1 MPALP
6 HLLRPLL
13 PLTAA
18 ALLAACATRPAVP
31 AAVAGKPAEAV
42 PAARGAPPASA
53 LPAFAAVVKDAR
65 RLDGPLPL
73 WQKEDK
79 VWIELAPTAWGR
91 PFLLSPKIASGIAE
105 AGVLGGLMAYPV
117 SGAGGTQLVE
127 FVRQHQQVRLQA
139 RNVVANAEP
148 GTPEARAAAASFA
161 SSLLASAPVA
171 SQPQPQ
177 TGAVLVEAN
186 AFFLGDLLGVG
197 MSLQRAFRQP
207 YALDPRNTAIAAVRN
222 TPEATVIET
231 TNHFYAATLAVP
243 APGGPSL
250 PRWVPDARSLVVG
263 LHYSLAPLPAEPMR
277 ARRAD
282 PRIGSFTT
290 RSFDV
295 AGELGTSPRQR
306 WVNRWRL
313 EKRDPAAPVSE
324 PVKPITFWIDRNVP
338 LAWRDTVRDGIL
350 EWNKAFERIGFRDAI
365 VVRQQP
371 DDADFDTL
379 DAGRASVRWM
389 TSPEPGFAA
398 IGPSQVD
405 PRSGEIL
412 DADIGVEALV
422 TRLKRVERT
431 QVLAG
436 TAAATAHAEGDAA
449 CAFADEA
456 AAQLTYG
463 LDVLAAREDLP
474 PDDPRTRRYVQDYL
488 KDTVMHEVGHAL
500 GLRHNFRASR
510 TYTEAQLA
518 DPEFTREHGT
528 TGSVMEYNAIN
539 LPRPG
544 AALATPF
551 QTTLG
556 PYDYWAIEYV
566 YKPVAAEDEAGELQ
580 RIAARSG
587 EPLLAFATDEDNAL
601 GLDPE
606 VAQFDLG
613 ADPIAFAAK
622 RLEIAR
628 DLFRRQETR
637 TLSPDEDYSVLRRSI
652 AFALN
657 DVGRTT
663 QLLLRQIGGVRT
675 LRDYPGSGRD
685 PLQPLPAQTQRQ
697 ALDLLMRDVLGA
709 DGLSLSPA
717 LQRRLA
723 PDYLERGESGTPTD
737 FALPQ
742 RLLELQRGVLAALSG
757 DALAGRVLDAAA
769 KVDHPEDAF
778 GLAELYG
785 RLMREVW
792 SELDGGATIPPAR
805 RELQRDHANR
815 LAAALLQPPARAD
828 ARALLR
834 TQAQTLLARL
844 DRANARLARRDA
856 ETRAHL
862 QDSAQTLRLA
872 LRARLERAGV

>member
-1 MPALP
+1 MNAPP
-6 HLLRPLL
+6 RLLLPLL
-13 PLTAA
+13 PLAA
-18 ALLAACATRPAVP
+18 ALLLAACATPPAAAPVAAPAPRAAVP
-31 AAVAGKPAEAV
+31 ASA
-42 PAARGAPPASA
+42 A

-73 WQKEDK
+73 WQRDDK
-79 VWIELAPTAWGR
+79 VWIEVAPSIWGR

-105 AGVLGGLMAYPV
+105 AGVLGGLMAFPV
-117 SGAGGTQLVE
+117 SGAGGAQLVE

-139 RNVVANAEP
+139 RNAVANAQA
-148 GTPEARAAAASFA
+148 GSPEARAAAASFA
-161 SSLLASAPVA
+161 PSLLASAPVA
-171 SQPQPQ
+171 SLPQPQ

-186 AFFLGDLLGVG
+186 ALFLGDLLGVG

-207 YALDPRNTAIAAVRN
+207 YALDGRNTAIAAVRN
-222 TPEATVIET
+222 TPEATVLET
-231 TNHFYAATLAVP
+231 TNHFYAPTLAAP

-282 PRIGSFTT
+282 ARIGSFTT

-365 VVRQQP
+365 VVRQQA

-412 DADIGVEALV
+412 DADIGVEALM
-422 TRLKRVERT
+422 TRLKRVERS

-436 TAAATAHAEGDAA
+436 TAGAPAHEGHDAA
-449 CAFADEA
+449 CSFADEA
-456 AAQLTYG
+456 AAQLAYG

-474 PDDPRTRRYVQDYL
+474 PGDPRTLRYVQDYL

-510 TYTEAQLA
+510 IYTEAQLA

-544 AALATPF
+544 APLAAPF

-556 PYDYWAIEYV
+556 PYDYWAIEYA
-566 YKPVAAEDEAGELQ
+566 YKPIAAEDEATELQ
-580 RIAARSG
+580 RIAGRG
-587 EPLLAFATDEDNAL
+587 RDPQLAFATDEDYAL

-606 VAQFDLG
+606 VAVFDLG
-613 ADPIAFAAK
+613 ADPIAFATK

-657 DVGRTT
+657 DVGRSS

-675 LRDYPGSGRD
+675 LRDHPGSGRD
-685 PLQPLPAQTQRQ
+685 PLQPLPAQIQRQ

-709 DGLSLSPA
+709 DGLALSPA

-737 FALPQ
+737 FALPG
-742 RLLELQRGVLAALSG
+742 RLLELQRSVLGALSS

-778 GLAELYG
+778 GLAELYR

-805 RELQRDHANR
+805 RELQREHANR
-815 LAAALLQPPARAD
+815 LAAALLQPSARAD

-834 TQAQTLLARL
+834 SQAQTLLVRL
-844 DRANARLARRDA
+844 DQAAARPARRDA

-862 QDSAQTLRLA
+862 EDSAQTIRLA
-872 LRARLERAGV
+872 LKARLERAGV

>member
-1 MPALP
+1 MPRP
-6 HLLRPLL
+6 LRPLL
-13 PLTAA
+13 PLAA
-18 ALLAACATRPAVP
+18 ALLLAACATPPAATPAAVP
-31 AAVAGKPAEAV
+31 APRVAV
-42 PAARGAPPASA
+42 PASAA

-65 RLDGPLPL
+65 RVDGPLPL
-73 WQKEDK
+73 WRKDDR
-79 VWIELAPTAWGR
+79 VWIELAPAAWGR

-105 AGVLGGLMAYPV
+105 AGVLGGLMAFPV

-171 SQPQPQ
+171 SLPQPQ

-186 AFFLGDLLGVG
+186 ALFLGDLLGVG

-207 YALDPRNTAIAAVRN
+207 YTLDARNTAIAAVRN

-231 TNHFYAATLAVP
+231 TNHFYAATLAAP

-263 LHYSLAPLPAEPMR
+263 LHYSLAPLPAEPMH

-290 RSFDV
+290 RSFEVGGD
-295 AGELGTSPRQR
+295 LGTSPRQR

-313 EKRDPAAPVSE
+313 EKRDPAAPLSE

-338 LAWRDTVRDGIL
+338 LAWRETVRDAIL

-389 TSPEPGFAA
+389 TTPEPGFAA

-412 DADIGVEALV
+412 DADIGVEALM
-422 TRLKRVERT
+422 TRLKRVERS

-436 TAAATAHAEGDAA
+436 IAGAPAHDGHDAA
-449 CAFADEA
+449 CSFADEA
-456 AAQLTYG
+456 AAQLAYG

-474 PDDPRTRRYVQDYL
+474 PGDPRTQRYVQDYL

-510 TYTEAQLA
+510 IYTEAQLA
-518 DPEFTREHGT
+518 DPAFTREHGT

-544 AALATPF
+544 APLAAPF

-556 PYDYWAIEYV
+556 PYDYWAIEYA
-566 YKPVAAEDEAGELQ
+566 YKPIAAADEEAELK
-580 RIAARSG
+580 RIAARG
-587 EPLLAFATDEDNAL
+587 RDPLLAFASDEDNTL

-606 VAQFDLG
+606 VAVFDLG

-657 DVGRTT
+657 DVGRSA

-685 PLQPLPAQTQRQ
+685 PLQPLPAHTQRQ

-709 DGLSLSPA
+709 DGLALSPA

-742 RLLELQRGVLAALSG
+742 RLLDLQRSVLVALSG

-769 KVDHPEDAF
+769 KVDHPQDAF

-792 SELDGGATIPPAR
+792 SELGAGSTIAPAR
-805 RELQRDHANR
+805 RELQREHANR
-815 LAAALLQPPARAD
+815 VAAALLQPSARAD

-834 TQAQTLLARL
+834 SQARTLLARL
-844 DRANARLARRDA
+844 DAAAARPARRDA
-856 ETRAHL
+856 ATRAHL
-862 QDSAQTLRLA
+862 DDSAQTIRLA
-872 LRARLERAGV
+872 LKARLERAGV

>member
-13 PLTAA
+13 PLAVA
-18 ALLAACATRPAVP
+18 ALLVACATRPAAP
-31 AAVAGKPAEAV
+31 AAAADEPAEAV
-42 PAARGAPPASA
+42 PAARIASPGPA

-73 WQKEDK
+73 WQREDK
-79 VWIELAPTAWGR
+79 VWIELSPAAWGR

-117 SGAGGTQLVE
+117 SGAGGAQLVE
-127 FVRQHQQVRLQA
+127 FVRQYQQVRLQA
-139 RNVVANAEP
+139 RNVFAAAEP
-148 GTPEARAAAASFA
+148 GSPEARAAASSFA
-161 SSLLASAPVA
+161 SSLLGSAPVV

-186 AFFLGDLLGVG
+186 ALFLGDLLGVG

-207 YALDPRNTAIAAVRN
+207 YQLDARNTVIAAVRN
-222 TPEATVIET
+222 TPDATVIET
-231 TNHFYAATLAVP
+231 TNHFYAATLAAP
-243 APGGPSL
+243 APGGASL
-250 PRWVPDARSLVVG
+250 PRYVPDARSLLVG
-263 LHYSLAPLPAEPMR
+263 LHYSLAPLPAEPMH

-290 RSFDV
+290 QSFDV
-295 AGELGTSPRQR
+295 AGELGSSPRQR
-306 WVNRWRL
+306 WINRWRL
-313 EKRDPAAPVSE
+313 EKRDPAAALSE

-338 LAWRDTVRDGIL
+338 LAWRDTVRDAIL

-365 VVRQQP
+365 VVRQQA

-436 TAAATAHAEGDAA
+436 TAGAATDGAAA
-449 CAFADEA
+449 CSFADEA
-456 AAQLTYG
+456 AAQLAYG
-463 LDVLAAREDLP
+463 LDVLAARDDLP
-474 PDDPRTRRYVQDYL
+474 SDDPRTRRYVQDYL
-488 KDTVMHEVGHAL
+488 RNTVMHEVGHAL

-510 TYTEAQLA
+510 IYTEAQLA

-544 AALATPF
+544 APLATPF

-556 PYDYWAIEYV
+556 PYDYWAIEYA
-566 YKPVAAEDEAGELQ
+566 YKPIPAQDEAAELQ

-587 EPLLAFATDEDNAL
+587 DPQLAFATDEDNAL

-606 VAQFDLG
+606 VAVFDLG

-637 TLSPDEDYSVLRRSI
+637 TLAPDEDYSVLRRSI
-652 AFALN
+652 AFGLN
-657 DVGRTT
+657 DVGRAT

-675 LRDYPGSGRD
+675 LRDFPGSGRD
-685 PLQPLPAQTQRQ
+685 PLQPLPAQAQRQ

-709 DGLSLSPA
+709 DGLALSPA

-723 PDYLERGESGTPTD
+723 PDYLERGESGAPTD

-742 RLLELQRGVLAALSG
+742 RLLELQRSVLAALAS

-815 LAAALLQPPARAD
+815 LAAALLQPSARAD

-834 TQAQTLLARL
+834 SQAQTLLVRL
-844 DRANARLARRDA
+844 DHAAAHPARRDA
-856 ETRAHL
+856 ATRAHL
-862 QDSAQTLRLA
+862 EDSAQTIRLA
-872 LRARLERAGV
+872 LKARLERAGV

>member
-6 HLLRPLL
+6 RLLRPLL
-13 PLTAA
+13 PLAAA
-18 ALLAACATRPAVP
+18 ALLAACATRPAAP
-31 AAVAGKPAEAV
+31 AAAADKPAEAV
-42 PAARGAPPASA
+42 PAARVAPPGPS

-65 RLDGPLPL
+65 RIDGPLPL
-73 WQKEDK
+73 WQREDK
-79 VWIELAPTAWGR
+79 VWIELAPAAWGR
-91 PFLLSPKIASGIAE
+91 PFLLSPKFVSGIAE
-105 AGVLGGLMAYPV
+105 AGVLGGLMAHPV
-117 SGAGGTQLVE
+117 SGAGGPQLVE
-127 FVRQHQQVRLQA
+127 FVRQYQQVRLQA
-139 RNVVANAEP
+139 RNVYPATAP
-148 GTPEARAAAASFA
+148 GSPEARAAAASFA
-161 SSLLASAPVA
+161 SSLLASAPVV

-177 TGAVLVEAN
+177 SGAVLVEAN
-186 AFFLGDLLGVG
+186 ALFLGDMLGVG

-207 YALDPRNTAIAAVRN
+207 YLLDPRNTTIAAVRN
-222 TPEATVIET
+222 SADATVIET
-231 TNHFYAATLAVP
+231 TNHFYAATLAP
-243 APGGPSL
+243 AAPGGPSL
-250 PRWVPDARSLVVG
+250 PRYVPDARSLLVG
-263 LHYSLAPLPAEPMR
+263 LHYSLAPLPAEPMH

-290 RSFDV
+290 QSFDV
-295 AGELGTSPRQR
+295 AGELGSSPRQR
-306 WVNRWRL
+306 WINRWRL
-313 EKRDPAAPVSE
+313 EKRDPAAPLSE

-365 VVRQQP
+365 VVRQQA

-436 TAAATAHAEGDAA
+436 TAGASAAADGPAA
-449 CAFADEA
+449 CSFADEA
-456 AAQLTYG
+456 AAQLAYG
-463 LDVLAAREDLP
+463 LDVLAARDDLP
-474 PDDPRTRRYVQDYL
+474 ADDPRTRRYVQDYL
-488 KDTVMHEVGHAL
+488 RNTVMHEVGHAL

-510 TYTEAQLA
+510 VYTEAQLA
-518 DPEFTREHGT
+518 DPEFTRDHGT

-544 AALATPF
+544 APLGTPF

-556 PYDYWAIEYV
+556 PYDYWAIEYA
-566 YKPVAAEDEAGELQ
+566 YKPIAAEHEAAELQ
-580 RIAARSG
+580 KIAARSRD
-587 EPLLAFATDEDNAL
+587 PQLAFATDEDNAL

-606 VAQFDLG
+606 VAVFDLG
-613 ADPIAFAAK
+613 ADPVAFAAK

-637 TLSPDEDYSVLRRSI
+637 TLAPDEDYSVLRRSI

-657 DVGRTT
+657 DVGRAT

-709 DGLSLSPA
+709 DGLALSPA

-742 RLLELQRGVLAALSG
+742 RLLELQRSVLATLSG

-785 RLMREVW
+785 RLTREVW
-792 SELDGGATIPPAR
+792 SELGAGAAIPPAR

-815 LAAALLQPPARAD
+815 LAAALLQPLARAD

-834 TQAQTLLARL
+834 SQAQTLLVRL
-844 DRANARLARRDA
+844 DHAKAHPARRDA

-862 QDSAQTLRLA
+862 EDSAQTIRLA
-872 LRARLERAGV
+872 LKARLERAGV